1 MSVARLGSAI
11 GLVFVLGVVTGCG
24 GGGSDL
30 GDLSGAVTYDGKPVE
45 DGAISF
51 IPVDGK
57 SPTAGGTI
65 KDGKYT
71 ATKVPVGAT
80 KVSITAVKVIGKK
93 KAYDTPDS
101 PEIPITEPLVPAK
114 YNQTTEL
121 RYDVK
126 GGVQTKDFQLAK

>member
-1 MSVARLGSAI
+1 MLAARVGAVFGFLVAL
-11 GLVFVLGVVTGCG
+11 GLVVGCG
-24 GGGSDL
+24 GGGADT
-30 GDLSGAVTYDGKPVE
+30 GDISGAVTYDGKPVE
-45 DGAISF
+45 DGSITFVA
-51 IPVDGK
+51 VDGK
-57 SPTAGGTI
+57 APTAGGTI

-80 KVSITAVKVIGKK
+80 KVSISASKVVGKK

-126 GGVQTKDFQLAK
+126 AGTQTKDFQLAK